1 MEKKKKKSIFKRWW
15 FWVIVVIIIVGIGSQ
30 GGGEESDKSTEV
42 ASTNTKSN
50 ETKADENKESDT
62 KAEEPK
68 EEPKK
73 EAKEGVLTEE
83 KFNQIESGMT
93 YDEVKNII
101 GSDGSVLSE
110 TGEKGTEFY
119 TVIYEWETDGV
130 FSNANFTFQGDKLL
144 NKSQIGVT
152 DASDATITK
161 EEFDKISNGM
171 TYEQIVEI
179 IGGEGDKLSES
190 GNEGDQ
196 YHTVMYMY
204 NGEGDLGANANFTF
218 QGGKLQNKSQMGLK

>member
-15 FWVIVVIIIVGIGSQ
+15 FWLIVIIIIIGAASG
-30 GGGEESDKSTEV
+30 GGGEESDKTAEPANS
-42 ASTNTKSN
+42 NTS
-50 ETKADENKESDT
+50 ETKADENKKSDN
-62 KAEEPK
+62 KVEEPK

-73 EAKEGVLTEE
+73 EAKDGVLTEE
-83 KFNQIESGMT
+83 KFNQIKSGMT
-93 YDEVKNII
+93 YEEVKNII
-101 GSDGSVLSE
+101 GSEGSVVSE
-110 TGEKGTEFY
+110 SGDKGTEFH
-119 TVIYEWETDGV
+119 TVIYEWETDGI
-130 FSNANFTFQGDKLL
+130 FSNANFTFQGDKLM

-152 DASDATITK
+152 DSSGATVTK

-179 IGGEGDKLSES
+179 IGGEGDILSES

-196 YHTVMYMY
+196 FHTVIYMY

-218 QGGKLQNKSQMGLK
+218 QGGKLQNKTQMGLK